1 MSSTLQIVKPAPEDS
16 VVVARTKDLE
26 DENVQAAHL
35 DGIDLVVIRHAQGV
49 CIYQGR
55 CPHEGTLLSE
65 GALKDDVLTCRGHGW
80 QFACPSGQRRGISTS
95 DLKRFEAIIEN
106 GEIKVDRNEV
116 LAWKAQQS
124 SCAAAVEQAA
134 RPSPVRSVK
143 QLPGP
148 KGVPLLGNLLDFR
161 TRQLHL
167 LLENWCREF
176 GSMYTYTLMGRRFVA
191 IADPVLVNQ
200 VLHDRPGTYRRWD
213 VIQRVAHEMGVD
225 GVFSAE
231 GDTWRRQRQLVV
243 KALDPIHLR
252 AFFPSLRMMTSRLLS
267 RWETVARNRQSVNIR
282 QELMRYTV
290 DVATNLAFGYD
301 MDTLQSDGEIIQQHL
316 AVMFPMIQRRIIA
329 PFPYWH
335 YFKLAP
341 DRQLD
346 RALVAVRAL
355 TQVLIT
361 RNRARLMQDA
371 ITDAPPSNLLEALLT
386 AQEEGEAPLTDEEVM
401 ANVFT
406 ILLAGEDTTANT
418 IAWIA
423 YLMCTH
429 PEVQNKMQA
438 EVDSVIG
445 EGAILEDADALD
457 DLVYLDAVAKETMRL
472 KPVSPVTSFEPNFD
486 VQLNGIA
493 IPKGTVL
500 TLLTRQPALQP
511 GSVSPMRTFDPDR
524 WLGASG
530 ATSSHQVGF
539 VPFGSGP
546 RLCPG
551 RKLALMEVKSALAMM
566 CRNFNISQATDRTA
580 AVDEIFEFTM
590 FPEGLFV
597 RLEQRH

>member
-1 MSSTLQIVKPAPEDS
+1 M
-16 VVVARTKDLE
+16 
-26 DENVQAAHL
+26 
-35 DGIDLVVIRHAQGV
+35 
-49 CIYQGR
+49 
-55 CPHEGTLLSE
+55 
-65 GALKDDVLTCRGHGW
+65 
-80 QFACPSGQRRGISTS
+80 
-95 DLKRFEAIIEN
+95 
-106 GEIKVDRNEV
+106 
-116 LAWKAQQS
+116 
-124 SCAAAVEQAA
+124 
-134 RPSPVRSVK
+134 
-143 QLPGP
+143 
-148 KGVPLLGNLLDFR
+148 
-161 TRQLHL
+161 HL

-213 VIQRVAHEMGVD
+213 VIQRVAHEIGVD

-252 AFFPSLRMMTSRLLS
+252 AFFPSMRMMTSRLLS

-371 ITDAPPSNLLEALLT
+371 TTDALPSNLLEALLT

-457 DLVYLDAVAKETMRL
+457 DLVYLDAVTKETMRL

-511 GSVSPMRTFDPDR
+511 GSVSPIQTFDPDR

-530 ATSSHQVGF
+530 ATGSHQVGF